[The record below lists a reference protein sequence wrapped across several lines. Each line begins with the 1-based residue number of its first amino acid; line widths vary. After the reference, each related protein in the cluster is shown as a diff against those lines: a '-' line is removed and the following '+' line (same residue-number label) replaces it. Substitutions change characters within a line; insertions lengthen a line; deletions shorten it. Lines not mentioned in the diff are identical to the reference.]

1 MQERQNKAPGN
12 MPNKVMCK
20 WIAEQALGGVTETQN
35 LLRAMKEGEMWRAIT
50 EYVLK
55 GHDIEDDI

>member
-1 MQERQNKAPGN
+1 